1 MNLDFKQTP
10 FSEINIMKT
19 VTYEKLES
27 IVESYVNGNLSY
39 SMSEI
44 KKLNRKDRARIV
56 SAFRCN
62 VSTEDAFEIAE
73 RIITC
78 DF

>member
-56 SAFRCN
+56 SAFHCN
-62 VSTEDAFEIAE
+62 VSTEVAFEIAE